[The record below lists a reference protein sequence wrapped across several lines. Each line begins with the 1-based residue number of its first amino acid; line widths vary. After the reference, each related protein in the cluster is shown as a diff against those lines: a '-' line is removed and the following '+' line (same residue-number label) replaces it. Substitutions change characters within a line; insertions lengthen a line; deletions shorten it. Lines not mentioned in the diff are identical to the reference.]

1 MTGQLTDFLS
11 YIQRTVRKF
20 VSLGNDLRLESEK
33 LTGSGLE
40 FEDHILQLTVFS
52 SENGT
57 CANSPNK
64 MRRASARRELRRK
77 Q

>member
-1 MTGQLTDFLS
+1 MTGQLTDFIS
-11 YIQRTVRKF
+11 YIQRTLRKS

-40 FEDHILQLTVFS
+40 FEDHILQLTVFY
-52 SENGT
+52 SENAA

-64 MRRASARRELRRK
+64 MRRASARRESRTR